1 MLIVLLRRDTQRE
14 TQRDSEIER
23 KTERELMVTCT
34 TEEDKDELSHQGIQ
48 VFQKKRIW

>member
-23 KTERELMVTCT
+23 KTERELMITCA
-34 TEEDKDELSHQGIQ
+34 TEADKDELSHQGIQ
-48 VFQKKRIW
+48 VCQKKRIW